1 MLIKAKEERPFKC
14 ICGASYSNKKSL
26 SEHIKKG
33 AKKEYRCEPL
43 KDIVPEDEDW
53 LQAHETPVLPK

>member
-1 MLIKAKEERPFKC
+1 MLIQAKEEKRFKC
-14 ICGASYSNKKSL
+14 TCGASYSNKRSL

-33 AKKEYRCEPL
+33 ADKEYKCEAL

-53 LQAHETPVLPK
+53 FQAHETPVLPK